1 VRIFSPEG
9 LDLAHDSRAFGGEIS
24 IRALTTGRY
33 LVIASDWVQFN
44 GSGDYQLTMVKT
56 GSPVTISPG
65 DEGGLL
71 APGFNPGT
79 LEVGDL
85 DAWTLTANA
94 GDHLI
99 LTMEEFVRGSALS
112 PFFRIYRPDG
122 VLFASGSSASLV
134 TLAPPPVVV
143 AGTYLVVA
151 GDLSGG
157 LGGSG
162 TYRIYVGATADAPG
176 TASHPMALALAPP
189 APNPFVARTVLH
201 YALPRSAGVTLR
213 IFDLQGRVVRTLA
226 DDATRPA
233 GEYDAT
239 WDGRDG
245 QGRAA
250 GAGVYFARLT
260 SDGHTEMREVML
272 TR

>member
-1 VRIFSPEG
+1 
-9 LDLAHDSRAFGGEIS
+9 
-24 IRALTTGRY
+24 
-33 LVIASDWVQFN
+33 
-44 GSGDYQLTMVKT
+44 
-56 GSPVTISPG
+56 
-65 DEGGLL
+65 
-71 APGFNPGT
+71 
-79 LEVGDL
+79 
-85 DAWTLTANA
+85 
-94 GDHLI
+94 
-99 LTMEEFVRGSALS
+99 
-112 PFFRIYRPDG
+112 
-122 VLFASGSSASLV
+122 
-134 TLAPPPVVV
+134 
-143 AGTYLVVA
+143 
-151 GDLSGG
+151 
-157 LGGSG
+157 
-162 TYRIYVGATADAPG
+162 
-176 TASHPMALALAPP
+176 MALALAPP